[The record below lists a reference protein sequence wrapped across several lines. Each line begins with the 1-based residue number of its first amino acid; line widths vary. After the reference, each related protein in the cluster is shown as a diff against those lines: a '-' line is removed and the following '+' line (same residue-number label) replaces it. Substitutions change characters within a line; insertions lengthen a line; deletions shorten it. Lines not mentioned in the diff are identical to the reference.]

1 MNERIFKRMLVR
13 FSTSSISHGTGKINR
28 VYKKGG
34 DLMIA
39 AVLLLL
45 LTGVL
50 AFITAAIVGWQF
62 IAVGIA
68 AMLVIKLLKKHLF
81 RSE

>member
-1 MNERIFKRMLVR
+1 
-13 FSTSSISHGTGKINR
+13 
-28 VYKKGG
+28 
-34 DLMIA
+34 MIA
-39 AVLLLL
+39 AILLLL

-50 AFITAAIVGWQF
+50 AFVTAAVIGWQF
-62 IAVGIA
+62 IVVGIA

>member
-1 MNERIFKRMLVR
+1 
-13 FSTSSISHGTGKINR
+13 
-28 VYKKGG
+28 
-34 DLMIA
+34 MIA
-39 AVLLLL
+39 AILLLL

-50 AFITAAIVGWQF
+50 AFVTAAVIGWQF

-68 AMLVIKLLKKHLF
+68 AIIVVKLLKKHLF

>member
-1 MNERIFKRMLVR
+1 
-13 FSTSSISHGTGKINR
+13 
-28 VYKKGG
+28 
-34 DLMIA
+34 MIA

-68 AMLVIKLLKKHLF
+68 AIIVVKLVKKYIF

>member
-13 FSTSSISHGTGKINR
+13 ISTSSVNFRIGKIDR

-62 IAVGIA
+62 IVVGIA
-68 AMLVIKLLKKHLF
+68 AIIVVKLLKKHLF
-81 RSE
+81 RS

>member
-1 MNERIFKRMLVR
+1 MNERFFKRMLVR
-13 FSTSSISHGTGKINR
+13 ISISIVNFRIGKINR
-28 VYKKGG
+28 IHKKGG

-62 IAVGIA
+62 IVVGIA

-81 RSE
+81 RS